1 MNDLK
6 TVYISEW
13 SKLSAEEL
21 REKYN
26 LRQLVNSDFKLINEI
41 ENKLKIRQLSNGIE
55 IESNSYVGVVKLNN
69 FQIII
74 SPKIT
79 NFNLA
84 KMIAFA
90 YDLESIEI
98 LNELNELA
106 TDKANISDIISL
118 IFLKETENIFYQGL
132 RKRYQE
138 KEEDIASCRGKI
150 NFNKLA
156 KNSSS
161 SVTLPYR
168 YQELTVDIEE
178 NQIILAAL
186 RLLLANTNNRKLKK
200 KLNILFSKIKIE
212 VSLKPLS
219 YQLLTK
225 GLNNSDRLN
234 NNYKNLFRLVELLLR
249 KEDFNLLGEQDN
261 DFPGFLLDMNL
272 LFERFLKK
280 YFKSK
285 LSPGV
290 KVEAQK
296 SLKNKFRSDK
306 LSYNLI
312 PDYQFFEDGKLV
324 RIADAKYKNYEQ
336 KKVSVSDL
344 YQLTAY
350 ALANKGKINQ
360 VYLFY
365 PGSKIESKTFSLN
378 NLARDIKVEII
389 AQGLNI
395 ERILDDIE
403 NKNLD
408 FKLFD

>member
-161 SVTLPYR
+161 SVTLPCR

-312 PDYQFFEDGKLV
+312 PDYQFFEDRKLV

>member
-161 SVTLPYR
+161 SVTLPCR

-212 VSLKPLS
+212 VSLRPLS

-312 PDYQFFEDGKLV
+312 PDYQFFEEGKLV

>member
-1 MNDLK
+1 M
-6 TVYISEW
+6 
-13 SKLSAEEL
+13 

-161 SVTLPYR
+161 SVTLPCR

-212 VSLKPLS
+212 VSLRSLS

>member
-161 SVTLPYR
+161 SVTLPCR

-290 KVEAQK
+290 KVKAQK

>member
-161 SVTLPYR
+161 SVTLPCR

-212 VSLKPLS
+212 VSLRSLS

>member
-161 SVTLPYR
+161 SVTLPCR

-212 VSLKPLS
+212 VSW
-219 YQLLTK
+219 
-225 GLNNSDRLN
+225 
-234 NNYKNLFRLVELLLR
+234 
-249 KEDFNLLGEQDN
+249 
-261 DFPGFLLDMNL
+261 
-272 LFERFLKK
+272 
-280 YFKSK
+280 
-285 LSPGV
+285 
-290 KVEAQK
+290 
-296 SLKNKFRSDK
+296 
-306 LSYNLI
+306 
-312 PDYQFFEDGKLV
+312 
-324 RIADAKYKNYEQ
+324 
-336 KKVSVSDL
+336 
-344 YQLTAY
+344 
-350 ALANKGKINQ
+350 
-360 VYLFY
+360 
-365 PGSKIESKTFSLN
+365 
-378 NLARDIKVEII
+378 
-389 AQGLNI
+389 
-395 ERILDDIE
+395 
-403 NKNLD
+403 
-408 FKLFD
+408 

>member
-1 MNDLK
+1 
-6 TVYISEW
+6 
-13 SKLSAEEL
+13 
-21 REKYN
+21 
-26 LRQLVNSDFKLINEI
+26 
-41 ENKLKIRQLSNGIE
+41 LSNSIE

-161 SVTLPYR
+161 SVTLPCR

>member
-161 SVTLPYR
+161 SVTLPCR

>member
-21 REKYN
+21 RKKYN

-161 SVTLPYR
+161 SVTLPCR

-186 RLLLANTNNRKLKK
+186 KLLLSNTNNRKLKK

-219 YQLLTK
+219 NQLLTK
-225 GLNNSDRLN
+225 GLNNNDRLN
-234 NNYKNLFRLVELLLR
+234 NSYKNLFRLVELLLR

-290 KVEAQK
+290 KVKAQK

-312 PDYQFFEDGKLV
+312 PDYQFFEDRKLV

-378 NLARDIKVEII
+378 NLAREIKVEVIV
-389 AQGLNI
+389 QGLNI
-395 ERILDDIE
+395 EKLLDEME
-403 NKNLD
+403 NKDFNLNI
-408 FKLFD
+408 FN

>member
-161 SVTLPYR
+161 SVTLPCR

-312 PDYQFFEDGKLV
+312 PDYQFFEEGKLV

>member
-161 SVTLPYR
+161 SVTLPCR

-178 NQIILAAL
+178 NQIVLAAL

-212 VSLKPLS
+212 VSLRPLS
-219 YQLLTK
+219 NQLLTK
-225 GLNNSDRLN
+225 GLNNNDRLN
-234 NNYKNLFRLVELLLR
+234 NSYKNLFRLVELLLR

-312 PDYQFFEDGKLV
+312 PDYQFFEEGKLV

>member
-21 REKYN
+21 RKKYN

-161 SVTLPYR
+161 SVTLPCR

-178 NQIILAAL
+178 NQIVLAAL

-219 YQLLTK
+219 NQLLTK
-225 GLNNSDRLN
+225 GLNNNDRLN
-234 NNYKNLFRLVELLLR
+234 NSYKNLFRLVELLLR

-290 KVEAQK
+290 KVKAQK

-312 PDYQFFEDGKLV
+312 PDYQFFEDRKLV

-378 NLARDIKVEII
+378 NLAREIKVEVIV
-389 AQGLNI
+389 QGLNI
-395 ERILDDIE
+395 EKLLDEME
-403 NKNLD
+403 NKDFNLNI
-408 FKLFD
+408 FN